1 MEEVNV
7 YNTYVTNDENK
18 KIYYLDVDE
27 ISDFPDHPYHVI
39 EDENLMELS
48 ESIKKYGVMVPLI
61 VRLVDNKY
69 QMVAGHRRKAAS
81 ILAEQYKIPCII
93 KELSDEDAII
103 TMVDSNIQRENILP
117 SEKAF
122 AYKMRMDA
130 IKRKGGRP
138 RKNNVVPLA
147 HNFQKKT
154 SRQLIG
160 EQVGESQDQVR
171 RYIRL
176 TYLIKP
182 LLDMV
187 DMKKIALRPAV
198 ELSYLSS
205 ESQEILLEVMA
216 EFDCTPSHAQA
227 IQLRKLEEEQTLCLF
242 TIEKILSE
250 QKGNQKEQ
258 LKVPVEK
265 IQKYFSPGTSQKT
278 MEKTIMEAL
287 EMYYRLKVQERRK
300 N

>member
-39 EDENLMELS
+39 EDESLMELS

-81 ILAEQYKIPCII
+81 ILAEQYKVPCII
-93 KELSDEDAII
+93 KELSNEDAII

-147 HNFQKKT
+147 QNFKNKT

-205 ESQEILLEVMA
+205 ESQEILLEVMT

-227 IQLRKLEEEQTLCLF
+227 IQLRKLEEEQTICLF
-242 TIEKILSE
+242 AIEKILSE

-258 LKVPVEK
+258 MKVPMEK
-265 IQKYFSPGTSQKT
+265 IKKFFLQELHK
-278 MEKTIMEAL
+278 
-287 EMYYRLKVQERRK
+287 RLWKKQL
-300 N
+300 

>member
-1 MEEVNV
+1 MDQICYSDLEQK
-7 YNTYVTNDENK
+7 NDYGA
-18 KIYYLDVDE
+18 KIVYLDVDD
-27 ISDFPDHPYHVI
+27 ISNFPNYPYHVV
-39 EDENLMELS
+39 EDESLTELS
-48 ESIKKYGVMVPLI
+48 ESIKKYGVMIPLI
-61 VRLVDNKY
+61 VRVKDNRY

-81 ILAEQYKIPCII
+81 ILAEKYTVPCIV
-93 KELSDEDAII
+93 KELSDEDAVI

-147 HNFQKKT
+147 QNFQKKP

-182 LLDMV
+182 ILNMV
-187 DMKKIALRPAV
+187 DEKKIALRPAV
-198 ELSYLSS
+198 ELSYLSC
-205 ESQEILLEVMA
+205 ENQEILLEAM
-216 EFDCTPSHAQA
+216 EQFDCTPSHAQA
-227 IQLRKLEEEQTLCLF
+227 IRLRKLEEEQALCLF
-242 TIEKILSE
+242 TMEQILSE

-258 LKVPVEK
+258 LRVSVEK
-265 IQKYFSPGTSQKT
+265 IKKYFSPGTSQKT
-278 MEKTIMEAL
+278 MEKTILEAL
-287 EMYYRLKVQERRK
+287 EMYYRIKVQEKRK
-300 N
+300 K

>member
-1 MEEVNV
+1 MDQICYSDLEQK
-7 YNTYVTNDENK
+7 NDYGA
-18 KIYYLDVDE
+18 KIVYLDVDD
-27 ISDFPDHPYHVI
+27 ISNFPNHPYHVV
-39 EDENLMELS
+39 EDESLTELS
-48 ESIKKYGVMVPLI
+48 ESIKKYGVMIPLI
-61 VRLVDNKY
+61 VRVKDNRY

-81 ILAEQYKIPCII
+81 ILAEKYTVPCIV
-93 KELSDEDAII
+93 KELSDEDAVI

-130 IKRKGGRP
+130 IKRNGGRP

-147 HNFQKKT
+147 QNFQKKP

-182 LLDMV
+182 ILNMV
-187 DMKKIALRPAV
+187 DEKKIALRPAV
-198 ELSYLSS
+198 ELSYLSC
-205 ESQEILLEVMA
+205 ENQEILLEAM
-216 EFDCTPSHAQA
+216 EQFDCTPSHAQA
-227 IQLRKLEEEQTLCLF
+227 IRLRKLEEEQALCLF
-242 TIEKILSE
+242 TMEQILSE

-258 LKVPVEK
+258 LRVSVEK
-265 IQKYFSPGTSQKT
+265 IKKYFSPGTSQKT
-278 MEKTIMEAL
+278 MEKTILEAL
-287 EMYYRLKVQERRK
+287 EMYYRIKVQEKRK
-300 N
+300 K

>member
-1 MEEVNV
+1 MNQICYSDLEQK
-7 YNTYVTNDENK
+7 NDYDA
-18 KIYYLDVDE
+18 KIMYLDVDD
-27 ISDFPDHPYHVI
+27 ISDFPNHPYHVV
-39 EDENLMELS
+39 EDESLIELS
-48 ESIKKYGVMVPLI
+48 ESIKKYGVMIPLI
-61 VRLVDNKY
+61 VRIRDNRY

-81 ILAEQYKIPCII
+81 ILAEKYTVPCIV
-93 KELSDEDAII
+93 KELSDEDAVI

-147 HNFQKKT
+147 QNFQKKP

-182 LLDMV
+182 ILNMV
-187 DMKKIALRPAV
+187 DEKKIALRPAV
-198 ELSYLSS
+198 ELSYLSC
-205 ESQEILLEVMA
+205 ENQEILLEAM
-216 EFDCTPSHAQA
+216 EQFDCTPSHAQA
-227 IQLRKLEEEQTLCLF
+227 IRLRKLEEEQALCLF
-242 TIEKILSE
+242 TMEQILSE

-258 LKVPVEK
+258 LRVPVEK

-278 MEKTIMEAL
+278 MEKTILEAL
-287 EMYYRLKVQERRK
+287 EMYYRIKVQEKRK
-300 N
+300 K

>member
-39 EDENLMELS
+39 EDESLMELS

-81 ILAEQYKIPCII
+81 ILAERYRVPCII
-93 KELSDEDAII
+93 KELSNEDAII

-117 SEKAF
+117 SEKTF
-122 AYKMRMDA
+122 AYKMRLDA

-138 RKNNVVPLA
+138 RKNNIVPLA
-147 HNFQKKT
+147 QNFQKKT

-182 LLDMV
+182 ILDMV
-187 DMKKIALRPAV
+187 NEKKIALRPAV

-205 ESQEILLEVMA
+205 ESQGILLEVMGQL
-216 EFDCTPSHAQA
+216 DCTPSHAQA
-227 IQLRKLEEEQTLCLF
+227 IQLRKLEEESALCFF
-242 TIEKILSE
+242 TIEQLLSE
-250 QKGNQKEQ
+250 KKGNQKEQ
-258 LKVPVEK
+258 LKVPLEK
-265 IQKYFSPGTSQKT
+265 IERYFSPGTSPKT
-278 MEKTIMEAL
+278 MEKTILEAL

-300 N
+300 K

>member
-1 MEEVNV
+1 MSEICYSDLEQKND
-7 YNTYVTNDENK
+7 YNA
-18 KIYYLDVDE
+18 KITYLDVDE

-39 EDENLMELS
+39 EDESLMELS
-48 ESIKKYGVMVPLI
+48 ESIKKYGILVPLL
-61 VRLVDNKY
+61 VRSVDNQY

-81 ILAEQYKIPCII
+81 ILAGQYTVPCLIM
-93 KELSDEDAII
+93 ELSDEDAVIM
-103 TMVDSNIQRENILP
+103 MVDSNIQRENILP

-122 AYKMRMDA
+122 AYKMRLDA

-138 RKNNVVPLA
+138 RKNNIVPLA
-147 HNFQKKT
+147 QNFQKKT

-182 LLDMV
+182 ILDMV
-187 DMKKIALRPAV
+187 DEKKIALRPAV

-205 ESQEILLEVMA
+205 ESQGILLEVMGQL
-216 EFDCTPSHAQA
+216 DCTPSHAQA
-227 IQLRKLEEEQTLCLF
+227 IQLRKLEEESALCFF
-242 TIEKILSE
+242 TIEQLLSE

-258 LKVPVEK
+258 LKVPLEK
-265 IQKYFSPGTSQKT
+265 IERYFSPGTSPKT
-278 MEKTIMEAL
+278 TETTILEAL

-300 N
+300 K

>member
-81 ILAEQYKIPCII
+81 ILAEQYKVPCII

-122 AYKMRMDA
+122 AHKMRMDA
-130 IKRKGGRP
+130 IKRKGA
-138 RKNNVVPLA
+138 L
-147 HNFQKKT
+147 
-154 SRQLIG
+154 LI
-160 EQVGESQDQVR
+160 S
-171 RYIRL
+171 
-176 TYLIKP
+176 
-182 LLDMV
+182 
-187 DMKKIALRPAV
+187 ALKF
-198 ELSYLSS
+198 SS
-205 ESQEILLEVMA
+205 
-216 EFDCTPSHAQA
+216 
-227 IQLRKLEEEQTLCLF
+227 
-242 TIEKILSE
+242 
-250 QKGNQKEQ
+250 
-258 LKVPVEK
+258 
-265 IQKYFSPGTSQKT
+265 
-278 MEKTIMEAL
+278 
-287 EMYYRLKVQERRK
+287 
-300 N
+300 

>member
-39 EDENLMELS
+39 EDESLMELS

-81 ILAEQYKIPCII
+81 ILAEQYKVPCII

-182 LLDMV
+182 ILDMV
-187 DMKKIALRPAV
+187 DEKKIALRPAV

-205 ESQEILLEVMA
+205 ESQGILLEVMGQL
-216 EFDCTPSHAQA
+216 DCTPSHAQA
-227 IQLRKLEEEQTLCLF
+227 IQLRKLEEESALCFF
-242 TIEKILSE
+242 TIEQLLSE

-258 LKVPVEK
+258 LKVPLEK
-265 IQKYFSPGTSQKT
+265 IERYFSPGTSPKT
-278 MEKTIMEAL
+278 MEKTILEAL

-300 N
+300 K

>member
-1 MEEVNV
+1 MSEICYSDLEQKND
-7 YNTYVTNDENK
+7 YNA
-18 KIYYLDVDE
+18 KITYLDVDE

-39 EDENLMELS
+39 EDESLMELS
-48 ESIKKYGVMVPLI
+48 ESIKKYGILVPLL
-61 VRLVDNKY
+61 VRSVDNQY

-81 ILAEQYKIPCII
+81 ILAGQYTVPCLIM
-93 KELSDEDAII
+93 ELSDEDAVIM
-103 TMVDSNIQRENILP
+103 MVDSNIQRENILP

-122 AYKMRMDA
+122 AYKMRLDA

-138 RKNNVVPLA
+138 RKNNIVPLA
-147 HNFQKKT
+147 QNFQKKT

-182 LLDMV
+182 ILDMV
-187 DMKKIALRPAV
+187 DEKKIALRPAV

-205 ESQEILLEVMA
+205 ESQGILLEVMGQL
-216 EFDCTPSHAQA
+216 DCTPSHAQA
-227 IQLRKLEEEQTLCLF
+227 IQLRKLEEESALCFF
-242 TIEKILSE
+242 TIEQLLSE

-258 LKVPVEK
+258 LKVPLEK
-265 IQKYFSPGTSQKT
+265 IERYFSPGTSPKT
-278 MEKTIMEAL
+278 TEKTILEAL

-300 N
+300 K